1 MDSDNTTLAAEK
13 PALIQTQ
20 PSFQISIST
29 DMPKE
34 YINPFD
40 DTSHLFHLLIN
51 DRQQHSLWPA
61 FATIPAGWQSIFGP
75 VQREACV
82 TYLEQQPHI

>member
-1 MDSDNTTLAAEK
+1 MDSVNRALAAEK

-20 PSFQISIST
+20 PSSQIT
-29 DMPKE
+29 VNVDMPKE

-51 DRQQHSLWPA
+51 ERLQHSLWPA
-61 FATIPAGWQSIFGP
+61 FAAIPAGWQSILGP
-75 VQREACV
+75 VQREVCV
-82 TYLEQQPHI
+82 TYLEQQPQT